1 MNFRSNNTRRFLK
14 PSSYMLLSLKAVRWD
29 FLIENRLG
37 AGAVRIWSCWSFHRF
52 IIILCVVSSERK
64 ILQTAQIRNFEP
76 KEPHHKTG
84 NINLR
89 LFSMY
94 LFIFYVITRNSASRS
109 VNPINICYKNA
120 NAHKNANV
128 HTNSLSG
135 LPVVKYHEDWKQ

>member
-29 FLIENRLG
+29 FLVENRLG
-37 AGAVRIWSCWSFHRF
+37 TGAVRIWRCWSFHPF
-52 IIILCVVSSERK
+52 IIIICVVSSESK

-84 NINLR
+84 KINLR

-109 VNPINICYKNA
+109 VKSYTFAIKMLIYTKMLMCTQTVCPG
-120 NAHKNANV
+120 
-128 HTNSLSG
+128 SL
-135 LPVVKYHEDWKQ
+135 